1 MGHNCWW
8 WCDPS
13 HPQVLAEE
21 EVGQGLSTALSKA
34 EGFLLVCLFVEFWIR
49 PARSLACIPEMSCH
63 GVRVCLHLLC
73 APPDEYICIM
83 RVELAVWAATVGL
96 RGLGSHCSPWTY
108 TAMYLCLFIVLCECH
123 AK

>member
-63 GVRVCLHLLC
+63 GVSLSTSAVCSARRIHLYHTCRVGRLGCHCWPTWLRFPLFTVDLHSHV
-73 APPDEYICIM
+73 PMSFHRIM
-83 RVELAVWAATVGL
+83 
-96 RGLGSHCSPWTY
+96 
-108 TAMYLCLFIVLCECH
+108 
-123 AK
+123 